1 MKLID
6 DDGTIILDNIDQ
18 SETGWARYIDIRN
31 EKIIME
37 RALIAVDEW
46 FEGVRTNDTQT
57 WSELVQIVK
66 KALDLEAA

>member
-6 DDGTIILDNIDQ
+6 NNGTVILDDIDQ
-18 SETGWARYIDIRN
+18 SETGWARYIAIRN

-46 FEGVRTNDTQT
+46 FEGVRSNDTQT
-57 WSELVQIVK
+57 WSELVHIVK
-66 KALDLEAA
+66 SALDYEE